1 MWAELGVA
9 PLTAVA
15 VVISTVVIYVV
26 FLVLVR
32 LAGQRSLAAMSNY
45 DVACA
50 IALGAVVG
58 RTTLLAEP
66 TLGTGVIALVTLFA
80 AQRLLGL
87 AQRRPLYRA
96 LFDRSPVLLMVGGEV
111 RTARMRRARVTEDE
125 LRQRLRLAGISRLEQ
140 VGCVVLERNGQI
152 SVLRRDAGLDPWLL
166 GDVPGAAEIG
176 K

>member
-1 MWAELGVA
+1 MWAELDVA

-15 VVISTVVIYVV
+15 VVISTVAIYVV

-58 RTTLLAEP
+58 RTALLAEP

-80 AQRLLGL
+80 VQRLLGL
-87 AQRRPLYRA
+87 AQRYPLYRA
-96 LFDRSPVLLMVGGEV
+96 LFDRAPVLLMVGGEM
-111 RTARMRRARVTEDE
+111 RGAELRRARVTEDE

-152 SVLRRDAGLDPWLL
+152 SVLRRDGDLDPRLL